1 MPWYQISLSLS
12 HQQHFYSVCSSCV
25 TVCESVHSLFLSPPV
40 REQNTISQT
49 YQWEEAEREQ
59 ETNND
64 ISAEKSSSYKS
75 LLFYPVLSLGT
86 CLSLRLNTAKMA
98 VLAAHML
105 RGTRKPVE
113 TVHSGPRKHT
123 ERFGCNSHIGQ
134 LNATTSALSQ
144 PFAYGIH
151 MLMMS
156 LVFFF
161 FFSCM
166 CVCACMFVCVLFVSL
181 LCIFFVPVLP
191 PLLPFSLYRQTKRDA
206 ENLDSY
212 FLFLKKQQKKKRYAR
227 PIFTSSRLT
236 IKGEVRGVPQLF
248 NCRAPDFDKKPL

>member
-1 MPWYQISLSLS
+1 
-12 HQQHFYSVCSSCV
+12 
-25 TVCESVHSLFLSPPV
+25 
-40 REQNTISQT
+40 
-49 YQWEEAEREQ
+49 
-59 ETNND
+59 
-64 ISAEKSSSYKS
+64 
-75 LLFYPVLSLGT
+75 
-86 CLSLRLNTAKMA
+86 MA

-134 LNATTSALSQ
+134 LNATTSALSL

-161 FFSCM
+161 LHVCMCM
-166 CVCACMFVCVLFVSL
+166 CVCVCAVCFSLVYFFFFACTSSPPPILFVSPNKKRCRKFGFIL
-181 LCIFFVPVLP
+181 
-191 PLLPFSLYRQTKRDA
+191 PLL
-206 ENLDSY
+206 E
-212 FLFLKKQQKKKRYAR
+212 KKKNPQKKPRYTR

-236 IKGEVRGVPQLF
+236 IKGEVRRVPQLF
-248 NCRAPDFDKKPL
+248 HCRAPDFDKKPL